1 MITATQIRRGM
12 IIILDE
18 ELYQVLDFQHVTP
31 GKGRGMM
38 QTKLRSLRTGNSL
51 DYRFRSDEKVERA
64 TLDQQ
69 EMEYLYSDQGHHYFM
84 NSQTYEQIALTE
96 EVLGDALQYLVP
108 NTRIIVNF
116 YQGTPV
122 SVELPGTVDLRV
134 IETEPGLKGA
144 TASRS
149 TKPATLE
156 TGLVV
161 QVPIF
166 IEENDIVRIDTSDNS
181 YLERVEKG

>member
-1 MITATQIRRGM
+1 M
-12 IIILDE
+12 IIVLDG
-18 ELYQVLDFQHVTP
+18 ELYQVLEFQHVTP

-38 QTKLRSLRTGNSL
+38 QTRLRNLRTGNAL

-69 EMEYLYSDQGHHYFM
+69 EMEYLYSDQGHYYFM
-84 NSQTYEQIALTE
+84 NSQTYEQMALTE
-96 EVLGDALQYLVP
+96 EVLGEALRYLIP
-108 NTRIIVNF
+108 NTQIVVNF
-116 YQGTPV
+116 YQGRPV
-122 SVELPGTVDLRV
+122 GVELPGTVDLKV
-134 IETEPGLKGA
+134 VETEPGLKGA
-144 TASRS
+144 TASRT

-166 IEENDIVRIDTSDNS
+166 IEENDIIRIDTSDGT